1 MKILLLPSYFL
12 PEGVSS
18 PYISWNR
25 NQAFADEG
33 WNIVVYTPVPSRG
46 ITPEIRTEYKKKKLE
61 VMFNGKM
68 VVHRFNLIAEGKNPV
83 IRAFRYFVQ
92 NIKQFCK
99 AVFAKDGRS
108 CDVMLIASTPPTQGA
123 MAVLIKFLTK
133 KPLVYNLQDIFPDSL
148 VGAGMTRKGSL
159 LWKVGRIIEN
169 FTYKYC
175 DKIIVISEGFKQ
187 NLLDKGV
194 PKEKIEIIY
203 NWVETNKIIPIA
215 KEDNLLY
222 REFGLDQNK
231 FTVVYAGNLGNA
243 QNIDIIVDAAV
254 LLKHDKDI
262 QFVIFGTGGLEES
275 IRERISSEHL
285 VNMILLPLQ
294 SYERISYVYSLG
306 DVCIVSCKAG
316 LGGSAMPS
324 KTWSI
329 MSCGRPVVASF
340 DEGGLKDILESNDCG
355 VFTQAGDL
363 RGFVDAI
370 KILSANRERC
380 VTMGMAGRKFILD
393 NLTKEVGTQKYVD
406 VIKCVIE
413 NK

>member
-159 LWKVGRIIEN
+159 LWKVG
-169 FTYKYC
+169 
-175 DKIIVISEGFKQ
+175 
-187 NLLDKGV
+187 L
-194 PKEKIEIIY
+194 
-203 NWVETNKIIPIA
+203 
-215 KEDNLLY
+215 
-222 REFGLDQNK
+222 
-231 FTVVYAGNLGNA
+231 
-243 QNIDIIVDAAV
+243 
-254 LLKHDKDI
+254 
-262 QFVIFGTGGLEES
+262 
-275 IRERISSEHL
+275 
-285 VNMILLPLQ
+285 IL
-294 SYERISYVYSLG
+294 
-306 DVCIVSCKAG
+306 
-316 LGGSAMPS
+316 
-324 KTWSI
+324 
-329 MSCGRPVVASF
+329 
-340 DEGGLKDILESNDCG
+340 
-355 VFTQAGDL
+355 
-363 RGFVDAI
+363 
-370 KILSANRERC
+370 
-380 VTMGMAGRKFILD
+380 
-393 NLTKEVGTQKYVD
+393 
-406 VIKCVIE
+406 
-413 NK
+413 